1 MATLKQLRTFTAVA
15 ETLKMSEA
23 AKRLYLSQPTVS
35 QIIADLEKEYETTFF
50 KRYPKR
56 LELTPMGKLFWD
68 RALNVLNSY
77 ETLNQSMKNSAVIRP
92 LRIGVT
98 LTIGDTMI
106 SDIIEKLKKS
116 HPDISCSVFIENTK
130 ILENR
135 LIHNELDI
143 ALVEG
148 VILNDK
154 IHTEPIMEDE
164 LQLIYSKD
172 HPFSGK
178 DVIRAED
185 LYNCEFILR
194 EIGSGTRSIFENLMQ
209 AHHIPYC
216 VKWESY
222 SGSAIL
228 DGVSKNLGIGVIST
242 RYVKSASR
250 SDVLHTHPIKDMPM
264 NRYFY
269 LCYNVCHSFNSQMA
283 DFKDAAKSME
293 Q

>member
-1 MATLKQLRTFTAVA
+1 MATLKQLRTFIAVA
-15 ETLKMSEA
+15 ETLKMSDA
-23 AKRLYLSQPTVS
+23 ARRLYLSQPTVS
-35 QIIADLEKEYETTFF
+35 QIIAELEKEYETRFF
-50 KRYPKR
+50 KRYPKH

-77 ETLNQSMKNSAVIRP
+77 ETLNQSMKNTSVIRP
-92 LRIGVT
+92 LRVGAT

-106 SDIIEKLKKS
+106 SDIIQKLQKS
-116 HPDISCSVFIENTK
+116 HPDISCSVLIENTK

-135 LIHNELDI
+135 LIHNEIDL

-164 LQLIYSKD
+164 LQLVCSKD
-172 HPFSGK
+172 HPFSGRDIIK
-178 DVIRAED
+178 AGD
-185 LYNCEFILR
+185 LCNCEFILR
-194 EIGSGTRSIFENLMQ
+194 EVGSGTRSIFENLMQ
-209 AHHIPYC
+209 THHIPYT

-222 SGSAIL
+222 SASAIL
-228 DGVSKNLGIGVIST
+228 DSVARNLGIGVIST
-242 RYVKSASR
+242 RYVKNNSR
-250 SDVLHTHPIKDMPM
+250 ADVLKTRPIKDMPM

-269 LCYNVCHSFNSQMA
+269 LCYNECHSFNSQMA

-293 Q
+293 

>member
-1 MATLKQLRTFTAVA
+1 MATLKQLRTYIAVA

-35 QIIADLEKEYETTFF
+35 QSIAELEKEYETTFF
-50 KRYPKR
+50 KRSPKQ
-56 LELTPMGKLFWD
+56 LELTPMGTLFWD

-77 ETLNQSMKNSAVIRP
+77 ETLNQSMKNSSVIRP
-92 LRIGVT
+92 LRVGAT
-98 LTIGDTMI
+98 LSIGDTLI
-106 SDIIEKLKKS
+106 SDIIQTLQEC
-116 HPDISCSVFIENTK
+116 HPDISCSVFIENTR

-135 LIHNELDI
+135 LIHNEIDL

-164 LQLIYSKD
+164 LQLVCSKS
-172 HPFSGK
+172 HPFSGR
-178 DVIRAED
+178 DTINAGD
-185 LYNCEFILR
+185 LCNCDFILR
-194 EIGSGTRSIFENLMQ
+194 EVGSGTRSIFENLMQ
-209 AHHIPYC
+209 THHIPYT

-228 DGVSKNLGIGVIST
+228 DSVARNLGIGVIST
-242 RYVKSASR
+242 RYVKNNSML
-250 SDVLHTHPIKDMPM
+250 DVLKTLPIKDMPM

-269 LCYNVCHSFNSQMA
+269 LCYNQCHAFNSQMA
-283 DFKDAAKSME
+283 DFKEAAFHFT
-293 Q
+293 

>member
-1 MATLKQLRTFTAVA
+1 MATLKQLKTYIAVA

-23 AKRLYLSQPTVS
+23 AKRLFLSQPTVS

-50 KRYPKR
+50 KRYPKC
-56 LELTPMGKLFWD
+56 LELTPTGKLFWD

-77 ETLNQSMKNSAVIRP
+77 ETLNQSMKNSAVLRP
-92 LRIGVT
+92 LRVGVT

-106 SDIIEKLKKS
+106 SDIIQTLQMS
-116 HPDISCSVFIENTK
+116 HPDISCSVYIENTK
-130 ILENR
+130 ILEHR

-178 DVIRAED
+178 NVIKAED

-194 EIGSGTRSIFENLMQ
+194 EVGSGTRSIFENLMQ
-209 AHHIPYC
+209 TRHIPYC

-228 DGVSKNLGIGVIST
+228 DGVSRNFGIGVIST
-242 RYVKSASR
+242 RYVKNYSR
-250 SDVLHTHPIKDMPM
+250 SEIIHARPIKDMPM

-269 LCYNVCHSFNSQMA
+269 LCYNECHSFNSQMA
-283 DFKDAAKSME
+283 DFKEVAKSMK
-293 Q
+293 